1 MEMTAKQ
8 RFERAMYQ
16 LSTHEHYK
24 FFGAILMSGDIHI
37 DTSVSTGATDGLNC
51 YYNPEF
57 ILSLTEPELR
67 FLLIHEAYHK
77 MYKHVFVWANLRKL
91 HGGML
96 VNMGCDYVINLQIVD
111 MDKPYGFLSI
121 PTWKEGEKAG
131 EVMGLI
137 DEQFRGMDTVQ
148 VIHFLID
155 ENEASKQQGG
165 SSDGSKS
172 GEDGDSTESSSSQP
186 STGESAS
193 GEYSQATLDRLKE
206 QLDEHKFDEKL
217 SESSKEEL
225 NELNEQV
232 DDIVRSA
239 SQLFGSELGDAV
251 SRGIKEALA
260 TETPWEEVLKHFVT
274 VHNKDAQMAHW
285 KKYNKTLLGAGV
297 YMPSY
302 YGETSGD
309 IRMDCDMSGSIS
321 TVAQQR
327 AIGALLEV
335 ADITKPTGLHISYW
349 DTKVRGT
356 ETYTP
361 DEYDNIADMT
371 KPMGGGGTDVD
382 CVVHDINDKLN
393 TGVYSEG
400 LECAIIITDG
410 WFHDDLDASW
420 SALDIPVLWCI
431 DNFEGYAN
439 VDFNP
444 PCGTKLIMKEQ

>member
-8 RFERAMYQ
+8 RLERAMYQ
-16 LSTHEHYK
+16 LSTHKHYQ
-24 FFGAILMSGDIHI
+24 FFGAILMSGDIHV
-37 DTSVSTGATDGLNC
+37 DTRVSTGATDGLNC

-77 MYKHVFVWANLRKL
+77 MFKHVFVWANLRKRDP
-91 HGGML
+91 ML
-96 VNMGCDYVINLQIVD
+96 TNMACDYVINLQIVD
-111 MDKPYGFLSI
+111 MDKPHGFLAI
-121 PTWKEGEKAG
+121 PTWKEGLRAG

-137 DEQFRGMDTVQ
+137 DERFRGMDTVQ
-148 VIHFLID
+148 VIHFLVD
-155 ENEASKQQGG
+155 ENEQGKQDNGTG
-165 SSDGSKS
+165 SGDES
-172 GEDGDSTESSSSQP
+172 GEDGDSTESSSNQGAGGKPTS
-186 STGESAS
+186 E
-193 GEYSQATLDRLKE
+193 EYAKAILDRLKE
-206 QLDEHKFDEKL
+206 QLDEHKFDETL
-217 SESSKEEL
+217 SEASKEEL
-225 NELNEQV
+225 QDLNEQI

-239 SQLFGSELGDAV
+239 SQLFGGEMGDAMT
-251 SRGIKEALA
+251 RGIREALA
-260 TETPWEEVLKHFVT
+260 TETPWEDVLKDFVT
-274 VHNKDAQMAHW
+274 THNKDAQMAHW
-285 KKYNKTLLGAGV
+285 KRHNKKLLGAGIH
-297 YMPSY
+297 MPSY

-349 DTKVRGT
+349 DTKIRGT
-356 ETYTP
+356 EAYTP
-361 DEYDNIADMT
+361 DEYDTIADMT
-371 KPMGGGGTDVD
+371 KPIGGGGTDVD
-382 CVVHDINDKLN
+382 CVVHDVNDKLN

-410 WFHDDLDASW
+410 WFFGDLDDSW
-420 SALDIPVLWCI
+420 SALDVPVLWCI

-439 VDFNP
+439 VDFEP

>member
-8 RFERAMYQ
+8 RLERAMYQ
-16 LSTHEHYK
+16 LSTHEYYK
-24 FFGAILMSGDIHI
+24 FFGAVLMSGDIHI
-37 DTSVSTGATDGLNC
+37 DTRVSTGATDGLNC

-67 FLLIHEAYHK
+67 FLLVHECMHK
-77 MYKHVFVWANLRKL
+77 LYKHVFVWANLRKRDP
-91 HGGML
+91 ML
-96 VNMGCDYVINLQIVD
+96 TNMACDYVINLQIVD
-111 MDKPYGFLSI
+111 MDKPYGFLAI
-121 PTWKEGEKAG
+121 PTWKEGLRAG

-137 DEQFRGMDTVQ
+137 DEQFRGMDTTKVFN
-148 VIHFLID
+148 FLVD
-155 ENEASKQQGG
+155 ENEQDKQQGG
-165 SSDGSKS
+165 IQAGSES
-172 GEDGDSTESSSSQP
+172 GEDGDSTESSSKQP
-186 STGESAS
+186 PCRKSAS

-225 NELNEQV
+225 NELNEQI

-239 SQLFGSELGDAV
+239 SQLFGGELGDAIN
-251 SRGIKEALA
+251 RGIKEALA
-260 TETPWEEVLKHFVT
+260 TETPWEDVLKDFVT
-274 VHNKDAQMAHW
+274 THNKDAQMAHW
-285 KKYNKTLLGAGV
+285 KRHNKKLLGAGI

-349 DTKVRGT
+349 DTKIRGT
-356 ETYTP
+356 ESYTP
-361 DEYDNIADMT
+361 DEYDAIADMT
-371 KPMGGGGTDVD
+371 KPIGGGGTDVD
-382 CVVHDINDKLN
+382 CVVCDINDKLS

-410 WFHDDLDASW
+410 WFHSDLDTSW

-439 VDFNP
+439 TEFEP